1 MVKRSPTSLSGRP
14 HGTVVQIA
22 LVVVFAAACFAVLA
36 IPLSKPAPLPDASL
50 PALRS
55 DVVLPRVA
63 GNQFDAAPATTVLA
77 TATAPRNLD
86 DSAGHAA
93 VVQVDR
99 AATRSA
105 PDVGAD
111 IVWRAPRTTENGLPM
126 TLLIQKELH
135 VGSTTWYE
143 VLLPIRPNG
152 TRAWINAA
160 DAKVSPVRYAIDVFV
175 GEKRLDIARDGQPYR
190 SIPIGVGKDD
200 TPTPGGTF
208 SIMELLRP
216 PTPDT
221 AYGEYVYV
229 LSGYSDV
236 LQTFNGGPGLI
247 GIHGTNEPD
256 SIGREAS
263 NGCIRMRNEDI
274 TSLIAE
280 LPLGT
285 PVRILV

>member
-1 MVKRSPTSLSGRP
+1 MENRSPTSASGRRL
-14 HGTVVQIA
+14 GTGVQIVLVA
-22 LVVVFAAACFAVLA
+22 VFAVACLVVLAA
-36 IPLSKPAPLPDASL
+36 PLPKSAPLPDASL

-55 DVVLPRVA
+55 DVVLPRVT

-77 TATAPRNLD
+77 TATGPRNLD
-86 DSAGHAA
+86 ASAGHAA
-93 VVQVDR
+93 VVQVDG

-111 IVWRAPRTTENGLPM
+111 IVWRAPKTTENGLPM
-126 TLLIQKELH
+126 TLLIQKELL
-135 VGSTTWYE
+135 VGTSTWYE

-152 TRAWINAA
+152 TRAWISAA
-160 DAKVSPVRYAIDVFV
+160 DAKVSPVRFAIDVHV
-175 GEKRLDIARDGQPYR
+175 GEKRLDIARDGLPYR
-190 SIPIGVGKDD
+190 SIPIGVGRND

-229 LSGYSDV
+229 LSGYSNV
-236 LQTFNGGPGLI
+236 LESFNGGPGLI
-247 GIHGTNEPD
+247 GIHGTNDPD

-274 TSLIAE
+274 ASLISE